1 MRLVK
6 TKTIVNPD
14 YKINFFH
21 NIIGS
26 WFWTGYFPKGS
37 GTVGSLAAFIIFLI
51 PLFNNIVYLS
61 LAFVIVFA
69 LGTIAATHMIK
80 RFGND
85 PSVLVAD
92 EVVGQWFT
100 IIMVMAAGYWQLD
113 WLHIAITFIAFRGFD
128 ILKLQPAKYFDKQH
142 TALGAM
148 LDDVMA
154 SIYAGVSSIICFM
167 LIQKYFSNIF

>member
-6 TKTIVNPD
+6 TKNIVDPD
-14 YKINFFH
+14 YRINFFY

-26 WFWTGYFPKGS
+26 WFYTGYFPKGS

-51 PLFNNIVYLS
+51 PVFNSIVYLS
-61 LAFVIVFA
+61 IAFIVIFI
-69 LGTIAATHMIK
+69 LGTMAATPMMK

-92 EVVGQWFT
+92 EVVGQWLT
-100 IIMVMAAGYWQLD
+100 IIIMMAAGYWALD
-113 WLHIAITFIAFRGFD
+113 WLHMLIAFIAFRGFD
-128 ILKLQPAKYFDKQH
+128 ILKIQPAKYFDKQH

-154 SIYAGVSSIICFM
+154 SLYAGIGAVVFFIAM
-167 LIQKYFSNIF
+167 QKFF